1 MFYSIIRIIA
11 KGLFIIFN
19 KFEVIGE
26 FTQEENER
34 VVLCSN
40 HASLM
45 DPVIIAIAVKPKI
58 HFMGK
63 KELFE
68 NPVLSFIF
76 RALNAFPINRQ
87 ESDIN
92 SLKTAIKKVKDNDV
106 LGIFIE
112 GTRVKEYDPQNAKS
126 GPILIAKM
134 ANAKILPLLIESDY
148 KIFGTTKVYIREKYE
163 LPVFDRSDK
172 TVDNYQVTAEAVL
185 DKIYNG

>member
-1 MFYSIIRIIA
+1 M
-11 KGLFIIFN
+11 
-19 KFEVIGE
+19 
-26 FTQEENER
+26 
-34 VVLCSN
+34 
-40 HASLM
+40 
-45 DPVIIAIAVKPKI
+45 
-58 HFMGK
+58 
-63 KELFE
+63 
-68 NPVLSFIF
+68 SFIF

-172 TVDNYQVTAEAVL
+172 TVDNYQVTAEVVL